1 MDSFDIF
8 GRAIVEELQHRLSRN
23 GYNNVVYCSG
33 DQPEVGD
40 DLEVTNAATAGT
52 DGMNQSR
59 EASGLQGPDP
69 QRASFYRGG

>member
-8 GRAIVEELQHRLSRN
+8 GCTIIEELQHRLSRN

-52 DGMNQSR
+52 NGMN
-59 EASGLQGPDP
+59 
-69 QRASFYRGG
+69 